1 MSPDDAVELGR
12 QAIMAAIVMMGPM
25 VIAGLV
31 LGLLIGLVQALT
43 QIQDQTVSFVPKL
56 LGSML
61 VLAISLHWLI
71 QFFVNY
77 TQSLFTNI
85 PESMLG
91 G

>member
-1 MSPDDAVELGR
+1 MTPDNAVELAR
-12 QAIMAAIVMMGPM
+12 QAIMAAIVLMGP
-25 VIAGLV
+25 VVLSGLV
-31 LGLLIGLVQALT
+31 IGLLIGLVQALT
-43 QIQDQTVSFVPKL
+43 QIQDQSVSFVPKL

-61 VLAISLHWLI
+61 ILALTLHWLV
-71 QFFVNY
+71 QYFVNY

>member
-1 MSPDDAVELGR
+1 MTPDDAVELGR

-25 VIAGLV
+25 IIAGLV
-31 LGLLIGLVQALT
+31 LGLLIGLMQALT

-56 LGSML
+56 LGSMV

-71 QFFVNY
+71 QYFMNY